1 MNKSSSFH
9 ELFRSILNSSES
21 VQATPQSFKDDLIKA
36 IISRETNAA
45 DPNEI
50 RKYFGSRKT
59 PGTAVIGMRLERPE
73 LFQDTI
79 YSNMETYDVWLDR
92 ILDQIV
98 KQVIYKDTI
107 SRTSQPNRRLTETL
121 IPRIKEWLE
130 LADTDGTLLRDLIP
144 QQMYE
149 DVFIQMVLLIKTGN
163 PEPEIPCFYQEFNE
177 IGYLLA
183 LSLIQYMDKS
193 GYLKTTSAAI
203 EKLIHIA
210 VLSGYAGINLKSSA
224 SAASTLLNRN
234 CIPVDPSWVKDLKC
248 VQAVALADI
257 EKLALE
263 MMDLSEDLQGQYGIN
278 AVPLYFEEVVDT
290 AEPTLLAFFSDDYM
304 ETIIDLKRFEIMLD
318 RNKFLNVL
326 FIPRKGRYGNDFAH
340 ADIYRVMDDKTFKK
354 LVEHYK
360 TGRFY
365 VSSSGPMAGCI
376 DARFISENLIR
387 ELDILS
393 FDRRLILETKG
404 CRNFEMLQGHL
415 AAPWYSSFNC
425 NRALSIRTVGVD
437 IHPVFIRIPPGL
449 KAYDDFDNPV
459 IRDTPSGEIKGVRFA
474 GMTTKDLCDALKNIN
489 YPHILIRAGMN
500 WQ

>member
-1 MNKSSSFH
+1 
-9 ELFRSILNSSES
+9 
-21 VQATPQSFKDDLIKA
+21 
-36 IISRETNAA
+36 
-45 DPNEI
+45 
-50 RKYFGSRKT
+50 
-59 PGTAVIGMRLERPE
+59 
-73 LFQDTI
+73 
-79 YSNMETYDVWLDR
+79 
-92 ILDQIV
+92 
-98 KQVIYKDTI
+98 
-107 SRTSQPNRRLTETL
+107 
-121 IPRIKEWLE
+121 
-130 LADTDGTLLRDLIP
+130 
-144 QQMYE
+144 
-149 DVFIQMVLLIKTGN
+149 
-163 PEPEIPCFYQEFNE
+163 
-177 IGYLLA
+177 
-183 LSLIQYMDKS
+183 
-193 GYLKTTSAAI
+193 
-203 EKLIHIA
+203 
-210 VLSGYAGINLKSSA
+210 
-224 SAASTLLNRN
+224 
-234 CIPVDPSWVKDLKC
+234 
-248 VQAVALADI
+248 
-257 EKLALE
+257 
-263 MMDLSEDLQGQYGIN
+263 
-278 AVPLYFEEVVDT
+278 
-290 AEPTLLAFFSDDYM
+290 
-304 ETIIDLKRFEIMLD
+304 
-318 RNKFLNVL
+318 
-326 FIPRKGRYGNDFAH
+326 
-340 ADIYRVMDDKTFKK
+340 MDDKTFKK